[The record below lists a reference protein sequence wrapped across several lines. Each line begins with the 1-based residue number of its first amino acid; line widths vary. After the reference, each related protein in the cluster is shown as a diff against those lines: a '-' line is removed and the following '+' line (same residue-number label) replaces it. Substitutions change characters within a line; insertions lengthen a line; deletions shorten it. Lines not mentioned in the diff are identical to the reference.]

1 MDVISFTLALKEWN
15 GIPVKGSWVSPQPLA
30 GNSSYSRRTFLQG
43 PSLQKGHAMPCI
55 PPPLS
60 SIAECVGDKLHSKK
74 ERKGCSFGLH
84 KAVAF
89 ISRSLCFVNEIDDKL
104 VTCGSSQSSNHC
116 TLFMGLYDSNNNHNK
131 DLGDIRIDIMGFLGR
146 KVMPT

>member
-1 MDVISFTLALKEWN
+1 MF
-15 GIPVKGSWVSPQPLA
+15 
-30 GNSSYSRRTFLQG
+30 
-43 PSLQKGHAMPCI
+43 
-55 PPPLS
+55 
-60 SIAECVGDKLHSKK
+60 GDKLHSKK

-89 ISRSLCFVNEIDDKL
+89 ISGSVGFVNEIDDKM
-104 VTCGSSQSSNHC
+104 VTCGPSQPSNYC
-116 TLFMGLYDSNNNHNK
+116 TLIMGLYDSNNNNK